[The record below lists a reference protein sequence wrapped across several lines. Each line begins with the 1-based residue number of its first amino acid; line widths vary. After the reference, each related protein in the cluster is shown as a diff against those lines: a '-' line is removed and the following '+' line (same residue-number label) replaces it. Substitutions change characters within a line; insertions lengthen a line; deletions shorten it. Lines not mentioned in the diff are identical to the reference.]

1 MMRTLLLVA
10 MTVAVVVAG
19 GEVQE
24 ESHSRYKRQSGRRQ
38 NFGSHGRPG
47 RGRPFG
53 SSPQKFVRDPITGQ
67 YVPDVDRDSFGNP
80 VGNFPATGFPGANV
94 GGFHGG
100 QHPGGGFHGGQH
112 PGGGF
117 HGGQRPGGGFHGGQ
131 RPGGGFHSGQGGGFH
146 SGQGGGFQGGQGGGF
161 HSGQG
166 GGFHSGQG
174 GGFQGGQ
181 GGGFQGGQGGGFQG
195 GNLPT
200 SSLFEVFQQL
210 PQLAQLQQGAGS
222 TAGGGAGGGAGF
234 PNVSDYARLNIGNG
248 QPDVR
253 YQECVT
259 PRRQF
264 GRCRHLQ
271 YCILPEFLNNYSLF
285 VRYACVIRN
294 TFIGVCC
301 SRHTVDL
308 GTTLELSTPTPTP
321 APAPRCGVSDRTTTR
336 IVGGVATSP
345 GEFPW
350 VVSILR
356 RDATPNQYCA
366 GVLISNRHV
375 LTVAHCLAG
384 FDFRHIWARVGEHD
398 FDREGDT
405 PSTNVRIADFRLH
418 KDFNPRDF
426 NNDIAIL
433 VLEQPV
439 IYNDFVIPICLPPSS
454 QQFTGDTVTVAGW
467 GAVKHEGPVSSV
479 LRKVSLPVWTN
490 TDCDEAYDQ
499 PIRDSMICAG
509 FPGGGRDAC
518 QDDSGGPMMVQV
530 NGTWTIVGLVSF
542 GVKCAEP
549 GIPGVYTRVNYF
561 LDWISDNI

>member
-1 MMRTLLLVA
+1 MRTLLLVA

-24 ESHSRYKRQSGRRQ
+24 ESHSRYKRQY
-38 NFGSHGRPG
+38 
-47 RGRPFG
+47 
-53 SSPQKFVRDPITGQ
+53 PITGQ

-80 VGNFPATGFPGANV
+80 VGNFPATGFPGANEEASMVASIQEEASMVASVQEEVSMVASVQEEVSTVVKEVDSIVAKEVDSREAKEVDSIVAKEVDSIVAKEV
-94 GGFHGG
+94 GS
-100 QHPGGGFHGGQH
+100 
-112 PGGGF
+112 
-117 HGGQRPGGGFHGGQ
+117 REAK
-131 RPGGGFHSGQGGGFH
+131 
-146 SGQGGGFQGGQGGGF
+146 
-161 HSGQG
+161 
-166 GGFHSGQG
+166 
-174 GGFQGGQ
+174 
-181 GGGFQGGQGGGFQG
+181 
-195 GNLPT
+195 
-200 SSLFEVFQQL
+200 EVDSKEAKEVDSKEATY
-210 PQLAQLQQGAGS
+210 PQGAGS